1 MPAVEGDRAQ
11 DVRPA
16 AVEGAMV
23 HVPRK
28 LAVLLA
34 AFLLMGAGAG
44 GGPGCSPPPADSPAT
59 NEDRGDDGG
68 DGY

>member
-1 MPAVEGDRAQ
+1 
-11 DVRPA
+11 
-16 AVEGAMV
+16 MV

-34 AFLLMGAGAG
+34 ALFLMGAGGG

-59 NEDRGDDGG
+59 IEGRGNDGG